1 MPYTPDLVH
10 ELNTLIR
17 FDLETSQQG
26 IKVHKNADPDVIAAT
41 RRLHEKGLLTL
52 ADGGYLTGLGRDA
65 AEHAQ
70 ALLTILTSSASAS
83 RLRRKRTSPSRGQ
96 AIVGCVIR
104 LAGDFQRAQFAEQ
117 FAVGARRLALL
128 RFLQR
133 VAAQLAQVLHVG
145 TRIVARH
152 FAEHR
157 LVFHQARAQSFQL
170 MLADG
175 GGLSKRR

>member
-70 ALLTILTSSASAS
+70 ALLTLGLPLFRSS
-83 RLRRKRTSPSRGQ
+83 LSPPLPCP
-96 AIVGCVIR
+96 ATVN
-104 LAGDFQRAQFAEQ
+104 A
-117 FAVGARRLALL
+117 AL
-128 RFLQR
+128 Q
-133 VAAQLAQVLHVG
+133 QV
-145 TRIVARH
+145 
-152 FAEHR
+152 
-157 LVFHQARAQSFQL
+157 
-170 MLADG
+170 
-175 GGLSKRR
+175 

>member
-26 IKVHKNADPDVIAAT
+26 IKVHKDADPDVIAAT

-70 ALLTILTSSASAS
+70 ALLTILTSSASPA
-83 RLRRKRTSPSRGQ
+83 
-96 AIVGCVIR
+96 A
-104 LAGDFQRAQFAEQ
+104 
-117 FAVGARRLALL
+117 
-128 RFLQR
+128 
-133 VAAQLAQVLHVG
+133 AAQKD
-145 TRIVARH
+145 
-152 FAEHR
+152 FA
-157 LVFHQARAQSFQL
+157 
-170 MLADG
+170 
-175 GGLSKRR
+175 

>member
-41 RRLHEKGLLTL
+41 RRLYDKGLLTL

-70 ALLTILTSSASAS
+70 AVLTILTPSISATAATQ
-83 RLRRKRTSPSRGQ
+83 K
-96 AIVGCVIR
+96 
-104 LAGDFQRAQFAEQ
+104 DFA
-117 FAVGARRLALL
+117 
-128 RFLQR
+128 
-133 VAAQLAQVLHVG
+133 
-145 TRIVARH
+145 
-152 FAEHR
+152 
-157 LVFHQARAQSFQL
+157 
-170 MLADG
+170 
-175 GGLSKRR
+175 